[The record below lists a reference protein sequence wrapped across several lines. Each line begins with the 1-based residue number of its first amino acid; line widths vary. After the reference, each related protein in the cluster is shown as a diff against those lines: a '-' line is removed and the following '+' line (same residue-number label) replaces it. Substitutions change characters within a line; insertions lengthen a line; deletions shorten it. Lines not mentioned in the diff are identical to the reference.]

1 MRKKNPKNKFKK
13 RALVHKHRFKKTNSV
28 SPRKSRQALL
38 STVAE
43 VKVLQAKFPPG
54 SAASCSHTLP
64 NNNQQKKPVSILR
77 FVLVYFSCTFVSY
90 AVTVLLGV
98 VLWIWGCL
106 GKLCSLNCAVANLP
120 NTNKNF
126 VCEKV
131 CEFQKEIFQ
140 QIESSR
146 IFKWPKISKYPTK
159 KPKIHPNLLDK

>member
-13 RALVHKHRFKKTNSV
+13 RALIHKHRFKKTTSV
-28 SPRKSRQALL
+28 SPRKGRQALL
-38 STVAE
+38 SSVAD
-43 VKVLQAKFPPG
+43 VNVLQAKFPPG
-54 SAASCSHTLP
+54 SAASCSRTLS
-64 NNNQQKKPVSILR
+64 NNQQKKPVSILQ
-77 FVLVYFSCTFVSY
+77 FVCIYFSRIFVSY

-98 VLWIWGCL
+98 VLWIWGCR

-146 IFKWPKISKYPTK
+146 IFKWPKIAKYPTK
-159 KPKIHPNLLDK
+159 KPKTHPNL